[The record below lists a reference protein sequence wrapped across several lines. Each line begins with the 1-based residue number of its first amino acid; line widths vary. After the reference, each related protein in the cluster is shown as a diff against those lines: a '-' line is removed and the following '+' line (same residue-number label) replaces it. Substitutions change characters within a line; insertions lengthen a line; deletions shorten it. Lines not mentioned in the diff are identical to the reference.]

1 MNSKGIIISSLISI
15 ISCILLLWTFSLET
29 SYAEPDFIYQVYLDG
44 EKIGLIE
51 SKEKLYNLINKEQK
65 AIKEEY
71 NVDQVY
77 PPKGFD
83 IVRTHTYNEELS
95 TVEEVYNKIKE
106 EKEFTIKGYSIT
118 VKSTADGVEPTYIY
132 VLDDEIFNKSAE
144 KVVHTFI
151 TEEKYDQYLNN
162 SQPEIVDVGYTINKM
177 WFDEKISIKEAYVSA
192 DEKIYTTEDDLTKY
206 LLFGEN
212 ITNKEYIVQQG
223 DTIEKIAENNE
234 LNVDELLIANDAI
247 DSEDTLLAIGQ
258 KLNVALIDPVL
269 SLVYDETIVS
279 DEDLMYSIETQEDNT
294 LHIGKTKT
302 VQKGVKGVQRV
313 TTSARFTNGEQ
324 NQGAVI
330 VGTTVLKPA
339 VTEIIAKGTKKY
351 QPTDSPGTGSYVDT
365 GDTWGWP
372 TNTPYV
378 ITSRYGYRWG
388 TIHDGLDISGTGYGS
403 PIYAM
408 LDGEVISAQYGGI
421 AGSSAGYNVV
431 LRHNNGYYTLYAH
444 MSGRPPVKVGQ
455 WVTRGQRIGSMG
467 KSGVATGTHVHLGVF
482 YGGRPYNGGKA
493 INPERLWK

>member
-1 MNSKGIIISSLISI
+1 M
-15 ISCILLLWTFSLET
+15 
-29 SYAEPDFIYQVYLDG
+29 
-44 EKIGLIE
+44 
-51 SKEKLYNLINKEQK
+51 
-65 AIKEEY
+65 
-71 NVDQVY
+71 
-77 PPKGFD
+77 
-83 IVRTHTYNEELS
+83 
-95 TVEEVYNKIKE
+95 
-106 EKEFTIKGYSIT
+106 
-118 VKSTADGVEPTYIY
+118 
-132 VLDDEIFNKSAE
+132 
-144 KVVHTFI
+144 
-151 TEEKYDQYLNN
+151 
-162 SQPEIVDVGYTINKM
+162 
-177 WFDEKISIKEAYVSA
+177 
-192 DEKIYTTEDDLTKY
+192 
-206 LLFGEN
+206 
-212 ITNKEYIVQQG
+212 
-223 DTIEKIAENNE
+223 
-234 LNVDELLIANDAI
+234 
-247 DSEDTLLAIGQ
+247 LAIGQ

-279 DEDLMYSIETQEDNT
+279 DEELMYSIETQEDST
-294 LHIGKTKT
+294 MYVGKTKT
-302 VQKGVKGVQRV
+302 VKKGVKGVQRV

-330 VGTTVLKPA
+330 VGQTVLKPA

-351 QPTDSPGTGSYVDT
+351 LPTESPGTGSYVDT

-444 MSGRPPVKVGQ
+444 MSGKPPVKVGQ